1 MQYGLNLPNFGVFGY
16 ADKVAEIA
24 KDAEDAG
31 WDGVFI
37 WDHLTREVLV
47 DVVDPWIALTAIA
60 MNTSRVKIGAMVTP
74 VARRRPQKLARETAS
89 LDRLSNGRLIFAI
102 GLGGFGGA
110 QVEWAN
116 FGEEMDLKTRAAMTD
131 EALEIITGLWSGEP
145 FSFEGEH
152 YTVGESQF
160 LPTPAQQPR
169 IPIWVAGYYPNK
181 PPMRRAARWDGMFIL
196 YGQETDPIAAMRDAL
211 DYIQQHRDT
220 NAPFDAVFID
230 EWELRTRPARIALAK
245 DAENAGATWWMDGI
259 RPERWGVDWQDKWPY
274 DAMREFV
281 LQGPPKE

>member
-1 MQYGLNLPNFGVFGY
+1 MQYGINLPNFGVFGY
-16 ADKVAEIA
+16 ADKVAELA
-24 KDAEDAG
+24 KEAEDAG

-60 MNTSRVKIGAMVTP
+60 MNTERVKIGAMVTP

-89 LDRLSNGRLIFAI
+89 LDRLSNGRLIFAV

-131 EALEIITGLWSGEP
+131 EALEIISGLWSGEP
-145 FSFEGEH
+145 FAFEGKH

-160 LPTPAQQPR
+160 LPTPMQQPR

-181 PPMRRAARWDGMFIL
+181 PPMRRAAKWDGMFIL
-196 YGQETDPIAAMRDAL
+196 YGKDADPFAAMRDSL
-211 DYIQQHRDT
+211 DYIHQHRQSD
-220 NAPFDAVFID
+220 APFDAVFID
-230 EWELRTRPARIALAK
+230 EWELRSMPERIAIANQA
-245 DAENAGATWWMDGI
+245 AEAGATWWMDGI
-259 RPERWGVDWQDKWPY
+259 RPERWGVDWQAEWPY
-274 DAMREFV
+274 EAMREFV
-281 LQGPPKE
+281 VQGPPKE

>member
-1 MQYGLNLPNFGVFGY
+1 MQYGINLPNFGAFGY
-16 ADKVAEIA
+16 AENVAEIA
-24 KDAEDAG
+24 RDAENAG

-60 MNTSRVKIGAMVTP
+60 MNTERVKIGAMVTP
-74 VARRRPQKLARETAS
+74 VARRRPQKIARETAS
-89 LDRLSNGRLIFAI
+89 LDILSKGRLIFAV

-110 QVEWAN
+110 QVEWEN

-160 LPTPAQQPR
+160 LPKPIQQPR

-181 PPMRRAARWDGMFIL
+181 RPMRRAAKWDGMFIL
-196 YGQETDPIAAMRDAL
+196 YGKDTDSLTALRDAKSYIMEHRETD
-211 DYIQQHRDT
+211 
-220 NAPFDAVFID
+220 APFDAVFTD
-230 EWELRTRPARIALAK
+230 EWVMRTMPERVALARQ
-245 DAENAGATWWMDGI
+245 AEAAGATWWLDAI
-259 RPERWGVDWQDKWPY
+259 RPERWDVDWQAEWPY